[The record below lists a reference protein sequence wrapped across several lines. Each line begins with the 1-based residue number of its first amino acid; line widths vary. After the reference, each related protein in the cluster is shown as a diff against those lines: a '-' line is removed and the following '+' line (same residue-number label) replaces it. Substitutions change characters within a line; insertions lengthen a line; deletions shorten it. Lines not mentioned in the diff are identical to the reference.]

1 MSLCFPIQVE
11 LTGSNI
17 SNYIHHEDHTDL
29 FGMLE
34 SAREEVE
41 NPSDQPGSRAYTDN
55 IPFFGGEQRKCQ

>member
-1 MSLCFPIQVE
+1 ME

-17 SNYIHHEDHTDL
+17 SSYIHPEDQQDL

-34 SAREEVE
+34 LAREEVE
-41 NPSDQPGSRAYTDN
+41 QPSDQAGAGAYTDN